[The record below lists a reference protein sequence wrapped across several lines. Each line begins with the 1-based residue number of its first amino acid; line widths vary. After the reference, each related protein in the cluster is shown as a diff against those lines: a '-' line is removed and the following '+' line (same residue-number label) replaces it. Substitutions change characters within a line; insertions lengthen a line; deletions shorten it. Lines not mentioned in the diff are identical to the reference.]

1 MNPSDPS
8 LAGARR
14 TQRLLDVTV
23 AANFLAIGVLL
34 SAVPRYVREDL
45 GGSSAQVGV
54 ATTIFFAAALVTRP
68 LVGRW
73 MDRVGRRRFLLWPL
87 VGLGV
92 LALSLELV
100 DAVAGV
106 VVVRLAQGVFG
117 SAFYVA
123 GAAVVTDLA
132 GPTQRASAVARLS
145 LTIYL
150 GFAIGPSLGEALFD
164 VDRRWVWLVAA
175 TLHLGAATCATAIP
189 ETLRSSHSEQA
200 GSVPIR
206 RLVRVVARPGLAQM
220 TAGLGY
226 ACIVAFLP
234 NYSRE
239 IGLGSSGALYFSYA
253 ASALVVRLFIGRVAD
268 SRGYLAVAVPG
279 LAMFTAGHLL
289 LALAW
294 APWVPVPAVVLA
306 GLGFG
311 ATFPALTAVAV
322 ARAPDA
328 IRAGA
333 LGAFLAFNDLGNAI
347 AGPLVGA
354 IADANGFRW
363 SYATPAIAAAL
374 GTAIALS
381 LRERSSRSVSSA
393 GSSGLPS

>member
-1 MNPSDPS
+1 MSRV
-8 LAGARR
+8 GAATDTRR

-23 AANFLAIGVLL
+23 AGNFLAIGMLL
-34 SAVPRYVREDL
+34 SAVPRYVREEL
-45 GGSSAQVGV
+45 GGSSAEVGV

-68 LVGRW
+68 VVGRW
-73 MDRVGRRRFLLWPL
+73 MDRVGRRPFLLWPL

-92 LALSLELV
+92 LALTLEVV
-100 DAVAGV
+100 DSVPGV
-106 VVVRLAQGVFG
+106 VAVRLAQGVFG

-145 LTIYL
+145 LMIYL
-150 GFAIGPSLGEALFD
+150 GFAVGPSLGELLFD
-164 VDRRWVWLVAA
+164 LDSAWVWLAA
-175 TLHLGAATCATAIP
+175 AVLHLGAAACATAIP
-189 ETLRSSHSEQA
+189 ETLRPVVPGQTV
-200 GSVPIR
+200 SVPIT
-206 RLVRVVARPGLAQM
+206 RLARVVARPGLAQL

-234 NYSRE
+234 SYSRE
-239 IGLGSSGALYFSYA
+239 IGLGSSGALYFTYA

-279 LAMFTAGHLL
+279 LAMFTAGLLL
-289 LALAW
+289 LAVAW
-294 APWVPVPAVVLA
+294 APWVPFPAVVLA

-322 ARAPDA
+322 SRASDA
-328 IRAGA
+328 MRAGA

-347 AGPLVGA
+347 AGPLVGS
-354 IADANGFRW
+354 IADAHGFRW
-363 SYATPAIAAAL
+363 SYATPAIAAAC
-374 GTAIALS
+374 GTAIALT
-381 LRERSSRSVSSA
+381 LREPAPQPVSSA
-393 GSSGLPS
+393 GSSEPPS